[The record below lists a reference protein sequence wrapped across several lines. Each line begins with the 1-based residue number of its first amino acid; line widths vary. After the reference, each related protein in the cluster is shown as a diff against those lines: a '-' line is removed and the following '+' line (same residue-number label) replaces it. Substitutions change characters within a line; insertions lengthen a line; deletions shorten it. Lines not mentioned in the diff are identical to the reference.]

1 MKQFI
6 FLSGIP
12 RSGSQVLSSLLNQHP
27 LIYSTTT
34 SPVADLIS
42 VVNESWPNLSK
53 QIVNP
58 DSKQHG
64 NIIRSV
70 LHGAYEHIEKPII
83 IDKNRLWPRFIP
95 ILLEAFDTKPKI
107 ICTIRDIPSVLASYI
122 LLIRKNNDK
131 VSFIDR
137 DLIELKLPI
146 NDKNRCKIIWERYV
160 QHPYT
165 SLRMGYNSN
174 QANMLFLSYEEIVND
189 SQRTFNRV
197 CEFIGIESNEVNPS
211 QLQKMDE
218 HDEFHGG
225 LNGLHEVR
233 QVMKRISPPP
243 EQVIGHDLTLYYSN
257 MKLDFWNKNKLSTS
271 SH

>member
-27 LIYSTTT
+27 LMHSTTT
-34 SPVADLIS
+34 SPVADLVSI
-42 VVNESWPNLSK
+42 VDENWPNLAR

-58 DSKQHG
+58 NAGQHG

-70 LHGAYEHIEKPII
+70 LNGAYEHVEKPII
-83 IDKNRLWPRFIP
+83 VDKNRLWPRFIP
-95 ILLEAFDTKPKI
+95 TLLAAFNSRPKI
-107 ICTIRDIPSVLASYI
+107 ICTVRDIPSVLASYI
-122 LLIRKNNDK
+122 LLIRKNSNK

-146 NDKNRCKIIWERYV
+146 NDKNRCKIVWERYV

-165 SLRMGYNSN
+165 SLRMGYNSQ
-174 QANMLFLSYEEIVND
+174 QADLLFLTYEQIVDD
-189 SQRTFNRV
+189 SQNTFNRV
-197 CEFIGIESNEVNPS
+197 CEFVGIETIRVDTG
-211 QLQKMDE
+211 QLQRMDE

-225 LNGLHEVR
+225 LDGLHEVR
-233 QVMKRISPPP
+233 SVMKKVSPPP
-243 EQVIGHDLTLYYSN
+243 EQVIGHELTNLYRN
-257 MKLDFWNKNKLSTS
+257 MKLDFWNKK
-271 SH
+271 